1 MVEYGVSATVV
12 DGVGTVSFSHPKAN
26 SLPSEQLRALS
37 ESIDRFSKDSKV
49 GVIVLQSGGE
59 KAFCAGASFD
69 ELLALEDE
77 AEAVEYFLGFARVI
91 LSMRASKKFVIARV
105 QGNAVGGAVGL
116 IAAADYTIASEHA
129 SVRLSELALGFGP
142 FVISQPLIRKIGA
155 AAFGEL
161 AMSAAWRD
169 ASWALQ
175 RGLFSHV
182 VSSTGD
188 ALDKAVREMAIEL
201 SRRSQ
206 EAMKLIKEIAWQG
219 TEEWASLLSARAQ
232 LAARLALSQ
241 ETREQ
246 LQAFQRK

>member
-1 MVEYGVSATVV
+1 
-12 DGVGTVSFSHPKAN
+12 
-26 SLPSEQLRALS
+26 
-37 ESIDRFSKDSKV
+37 
-49 GVIVLQSGGE
+49 
-59 KAFCAGASFD
+59 
-69 ELLALEDE
+69 
-77 AEAVEYFLGFARVI
+77 
-91 LSMRASKKFVIARV
+91 
-105 QGNAVGGAVGL
+105 
-116 IAAADYTIASEHA
+116 
-129 SVRLSELALGFGP
+129 
-142 FVISQPLIRKIGA
+142 
-155 AAFGEL
+155 
-161 AMSAAWRD
+161 MSAAWRD

>member
-1 MVEYGVSATVV
+1 MTEQGVSATVV

-37 ESIDRFSKDSKV
+37 ASIDQFSEDSRV
-49 GVIVLQSGGE
+49 RVIVLQSGGE

-69 ELLALEDE
+69 ELLALQEEKE
-77 AEAVEYFLGFARVI
+77 AIEYFLGFARVI
-91 LSMRASKKFVIARV
+91 LSMRAAKKFVIARV

-116 IAAADYTIASEHA
+116 IAAADYTIASEGA

-142 FVISQPLIRKIGA
+142 FVISQPVIRKIGA

-175 RGLFSHV
+175 RGLFSQV
-182 VSSTGD
+182 VSSTKD
-188 ALDKAVREMAIEL
+188 ELDNAVREMASEL
-201 SRRSQ
+201 SHRSL
-206 EAMKLIKEIAWQG
+206 EAMQLIKEIAWQG
-219 TEEWASLLSARAQ
+219 TEEWESLLHARAQ

-241 ETREQ
+241 ETREK
-246 LQAFQRK
+246 LQEFQKS